1 MAIKRNLNFL
11 SLKYAIGLF
20 LIYITL
26 LYVFSFFS
34 NFATEN
40 IKEFRSIYMME
51 SKKKISDYLV
61 YITSFVI
68 IVIWGCTFVQTKLLI
83 NSGLRPDEIFLFR
96 FILAY
101 LLILPLSGRR
111 LFMNNLKDEAL
122 ALLLGLTGGSLYFLT
137 ENYAI
142 AYGYCSNVAL
152 IVCLTPIVTNFIVGA
167 FYPSERMAKAA
178 LLGSF
183 IAFLGMA
190 LVVFNGNF
198 ILKLSPIGDLFA
210 IAACLCW
217 AFYSLII
224 KRLQNSYSNMLI
236 TRKVFGYGL
245 ITIVPWLLFRGVN
258 YDILLSGGVVVW
270 GNILFLGCVASML
283 CFMGWNWCM
292 KKIGTV
298 RATNFLYLNPVVAV
312 ITSALFLG
320 EKITGLAMVGAA
332 LILCGL
338 FFIDKAR
345 KR

>member
-1 MAIKRNLNFL
+1 MYDWFISHLYNTIVCFWFFLELCSRKYKKSIGVYKMENKKR
-11 SLKYAIGLF
+11 
-20 LIYITL
+20 
-26 LYVFSFFS
+26 
-34 NFATEN
+34 
-40 IKEFRSIYMME
+40 
-51 SKKKISDYLV
+51 ISDYLV

-101 LLILPLSGRR
+101 LLILPLSGRK
-111 LFMNNLKDEAL
+111 LFMNNLKDESL

-167 FYPSERMAKAA
+167 FYPSECMARAG
-178 LLGSF
+178 LLGSL
-183 IAFLGMA
+183 ISFLGMA

-198 ILKLSPIGDLFA
+198 ILKLSPVGDLFA

-224 KRLQNSYSNMLI
+224 KRLQSSYSNMLI

-245 ITIVPWLLFRGVN
+245 LTIIPWLLARGVN
-258 YDILLSGGVVVW
+258 YDILLTGGAVVW

-292 KKIGTV
+292 KRIGTV

-312 ITSALFLG
+312 ITSAIFLG
-320 EKITGLAMVGAA
+320 EKITELAMIGAA

-345 KR
+345 KK